1 MSKRP
6 HDPPLLVEVIPS
18 RWDDE
23 PIPRAQSA
31 LSGLAGVDSLS
42 LEFAATDEGLRF
54 YVRAGSATVMEHVQ
68 AQLGA
73 AYPQA
78 GLREIPTAD
87 RPDLDPAWRAE
98 GEETAAIELR
108 LRHGPNL
115 PVASDWHRRVDPLKG
130 VLAAA
135 SVVLEGERVIC
146 QLVLAPAPS
155 GWADGLRSRLVV
167 PQAGVPHR
175 TEAGPTQDILPFV
188 ALFGIGAAGL
198 QGYRWYQA
206 GDFLPLVGMSA
217 AGLVGLPLA
226 AALAARFTAGRQPM
240 ARELVDDKL
249 AHPAF
254 AVQLRVLAFGPPST
268 PGERLRVL
276 VARAA
281 EAYQAFDHPAGN
293 GLRAHPWRGDPR
305 QPVFDGGLLRNP
317 DILNAA
323 ELAGLWHLPCDA
335 AGPSAGERMASRRLL
350 PAAHNLGRGCRVG
363 VSAHQGPAVPV
374 QMPLSLLFRNQL
386 VVAKT
391 RRGKSTLLLH
401 LASYLMQRMAAG
413 RERASLVVVDPHQDL
428 AEPVLGAV
436 PPALEERVV
445 YLNLADRQRPVGL
458 NLLDVALFPER
469 DRTTE
474 NVITMMHRLW
484 PNNWGPRMEGALR
497 AAVSCLHEANAVRP
511 REEQYTLL
519 DVVAVLTSVDF
530 REEVLKQVPDRA
542 LWVWWRD
549 NYDRIS
555 RTFQQQ
561 TANPITTKVGRFI
574 VTEAA
579 RLVLGQA
586 RSTIDPRA
594 LLREGGVLVVNSAV
608 GALGEGG
615 AALMGATLLN
625 LMGLVVEEQ
634 VALPPAERCRLV
646 ALVDESS
653 TLGAAD
659 YGHMLS
665 ELSKYGAS
673 FVLVT
678 QSLAKLDAIDRV
690 LRPTVFSNIDGLTVF
705 QVSAEDA
712 RYLAPELG
720 GDLEVADLIDQDDF
734 ECYARWWADGRR
746 LPAFSVRLDPPPPID
761 RERVAA
767 ISRRS
772 AERFGRPRE
781 EVLAEIDKAL
791 AERGGLG
798 GPLTTPQTGKADD
811 GDNEEAKGEPQPTAR
826 ANPPVPDRSRHRGRG
841 RGA

>member
-1 MSKRP
+1 
-6 HDPPLLVEVIPS
+6 
-18 RWDDE
+18 
-23 PIPRAQSA
+23 
-31 LSGLAGVDSLS
+31 
-42 LEFAATDEGLRF
+42 
-54 YVRAGSATVMEHVQ
+54 
-68 AQLGA
+68 
-73 AYPQA
+73 
-78 GLREIPTAD
+78 
-87 RPDLDPAWRAE
+87 
-98 GEETAAIELR
+98 
-108 LRHGPNL
+108 
-115 PVASDWHRRVDPLKG
+115 
-130 VLAAA
+130 
-135 SVVLEGERVIC
+135 
-146 QLVLAPAPS
+146 
-155 GWADGLRSRLVV
+155 
-167 PQAGVPHR
+167 
-175 TEAGPTQDILPFV
+175 
-188 ALFGIGAAGL
+188 
-198 QGYRWYQA
+198 
-206 GDFLPLVGMSA
+206 
-217 AGLVGLPLA
+217 
-226 AALAARFTAGRQPM
+226 
-240 ARELVDDKL
+240 
-249 AHPAF
+249 
-254 AVQLRVLAFGPPST
+254 
-268 PGERLRVL
+268 
-276 VARAA
+276 
-281 EAYQAFDHPAGN
+281 
-293 GLRAHPWRGDPR
+293 
-305 QPVFDGGLLRNP
+305 
-317 DILNAA
+317 
-323 ELAGLWHLPCDA
+323 
-335 AGPSAGERMASRRLL
+335 
-350 PAAHNLGRGCRVG
+350 
-363 VSAHQGPAVPV
+363 
-374 QMPLSLLFRNQL
+374 
-386 VVAKT
+386 
-391 RRGKSTLLLH
+391 
-401 LASYLMQRMAAG
+401 
-413 RERASLVVVDPHQDL
+413 
-428 AEPVLGAV
+428 
-436 PPALEERVV
+436 RVV

-798 GPLTTPQTGKADD
+798 GPLTTPQTGKTDD